1 MLWGQHLISNPSIG
15 LLCWLQKSGPEDLV
29 LLLESKGSSR
39 TKAGVY
45 TQSLGIRLIISL
57 GKYATVFQAEIYT
70 ISACAHEIQANA
82 RSEKYV
88 SICSESQAA
97 LKALQ
102 AIKTSPHW
110 HNSAKRHWMTF
121 PPSTLWDSFG
131 SLDILGYEEMEL
143 PTSLQKTE

>member
-1 MLWGQHLISNPSIG
+1 ML
-15 LLCWLQKSGPEDLV
+15 
-29 LLLESKGSSR
+29 
-39 TKAGVY
+39 
-45 TQSLGIRLIISL
+45 
-57 GKYATVFQAEIYT
+57 VFQAEIYT

-131 SLDILGYEEMEL
+131 SLDILGYEEMKL
-143 PTSLQKTE
+143 PTSLQKTEQFILLNQSQPWQFLGRI